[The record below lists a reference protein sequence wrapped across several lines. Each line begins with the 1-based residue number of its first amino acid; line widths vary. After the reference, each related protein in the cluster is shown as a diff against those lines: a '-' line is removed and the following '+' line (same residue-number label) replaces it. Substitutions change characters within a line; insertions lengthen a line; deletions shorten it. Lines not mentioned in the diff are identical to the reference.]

1 VQPPQDVPD
10 VAGVIV
16 HPGQALDH
24 RRHARQRPQIG
35 GEAVPLRAPHQGALD
50 ARQLPGGEPRFST
63 QPPRGLQ
70 AVSAAPAPEV
80 IPPMRRLPR
89 HSERPHDR
97 RLALALLEQPRRGKP
112 AGFQR
117 GTAPCSPLWRCHAS
131 ASDGTR

>member
-1 VQPPQDVPD
+1 

-16 HPGQALDH
+16 HAGQTLDH

-35 GEAVPLRAPHQGALD
+35 GEAVPLRSPHQGALD
-50 ARQLPGGEPRFST
+50 ARQLPGGEPRFPAQS
-63 QPPRGLQ
+63 PRGFQ
-70 AVSAAPAPEV
+70 AVSAAPTPKV

-89 HSERPHDR
+89 HPERPHDR
-97 RLALALLEQPRRGKP
+97 RLGLALPEQPRRGES
-112 AGFQR
+112 ACFQR